1 MLRRWGPPKDAGTE
15 MAIDREKVTRT
26 ALRFTQKGQFLKAI
40 AEYKKLL
47 SLDPRDIRTRLK
59 LLDLYG
65 RAGKK
70 SEAIAECADVAESYA
85 DQGFYLKAIAVYKQ
99 ALRIDPE
106 NPSLYQDMGEMYV
119 KQGLVGDA
127 LGAYKK
133 GVEVLR
139 GLGRGEEAEELLV
152 RMEEMAPEN
161 AAIKIHLAELYLE
174 CNRFDAFEVI
184 LGKLILQLRGEG
196 RSRKLLQA
204 VESFYDKSAHHPS
217 VLKRLAELYVELGEE
232 ERSLEVVREGLATQ
246 PADREL
252 RLLALRAYLL
262 TSQLADARRMAL
274 ALCEEDPDDL
284 HILEQLASIAQA
296 RGDQHELAGTYKAM
310 AKVYARKG
318 LHQKEEQYYRRVAE
332 LVPEDAEARLALGEV
347 LLEDAPPEVGGAPE
361 IGIGSLWEV
370 THEAM
375 PVPEEDVA
383 EGLVEAELYLKYG
396 MEEKAAAKLAELAAR
411 APDRVEIRT
420 KLRDLCQRRG
430 DRAGWVREQL
440 HIAELFL
447 REDRETEALRA
458 YQAILEV
465 EPDNTDARDGIQY
478 LKPGIGPTAL
488 TAAPAEVDHSTVE
501 FVQEEGREEVV
512 RAAARPSGGDVG
524 DKTLREGLA
533 EADFYEAQELED
545 EALQVLHKLRQS
557 YPDAPQ
563 VLSRLQRLGETAAP
577 EGAPQETAGEF
588 FDLQSEIL
596 DQSDLS
602 LGSDFAGFQE
612 FEVSELDDIVREFK
626 SGIADRLDAGDYDTH
641 YNLGVAYREMGLLD
655 DAMEEFQIA
664 ARSPEKAREAYSSMA
679 QVYQEQDRL
688 DDARASLR
696 LALSMPQN
704 TQEDRVAILFEL
716 GSLAEQAE
724 DWGAAL
730 VSYHKAAELD
740 PSHRD
745 LGKRLERVR
754 GRAGG

>member
-1 MLRRWGPPKDAGTE
+1 
-15 MAIDREKVTRT
+15 MAIDREKVART

-99 ALRIDPE
+99 AVRIDPE
-106 NPSLYQDMGEMYV
+106 NPSLYQNMGEMYV

-139 GLGRGEEAEELLV
+139 GFGRGEEAEELLV

-161 AAIKIHLAELYLE
+161 AAIKIHLAELYIE

-204 VESFYDKSAHHPS
+204 VESLYEKSSHHPS

-232 ERSLEVVREGLATQ
+232 ERALEVVREGLATQ
-246 PADREL
+246 PADRDL

-262 TSQLADARRMAL
+262 TSQLMDARRMAL

-296 RGDQHELAGTYKAM
+296 RGDQRELAGTYKAM

-318 LHQKEEQYYRRVAE
+318 LHQKEEQYYREVAE
-332 LVPEDAEARLALGEV
+332 LIPDDAEARLALGEV
-347 LLEDAPPEVGGAPE
+347 TLEDAPPEVGAAPE
-361 IGIGSLWEV
+361 VGIGSLWEV
-370 THEAM
+370 THEAA

-383 EGLVEAELYLKYG
+383 NGLVEADLYLKYG
-396 MEEKAAAKLAELAAR
+396 MEEKAAAKLAELAGR
-411 APDRVEIRT
+411 APNQVEIRT

-430 DRAGWVREQL
+430 DRAGWVRQQL

-447 REDRETEALRA
+447 RGDRETEALRA

-478 LKPGIGPTAL
+478 LKPGIGPTAP
-488 TAAPAEVDHSTVE
+488 AAGAGDVGGPTVE
-501 FVQEEGREEVV
+501 FVQQGGREQVV
-512 RAAARPSGGDVG
+512 RAAADVA

-545 EALQVLHKLRQS
+545 EALQVLHKLRQG
-557 YPDAPQ
+557 YPDSPQ
-563 VLSRLQRLGETAAP
+563 VLSRLQRLGVTAQPSA
-577 EGAPQETAGEF
+577 GTQEAAGEF
-588 FDLQSEIL
+588 FDLQAEIL
-596 DQSDLS
+596 DQADLS
-602 LGSDFAGFQE
+602 LGSDFTGFQE
-612 FEVSELDDIVREFK
+612 FEVSELDDIVSEFK
-626 SGIADRLDAGDYDTH
+626 SGIADRLDAGDFDTH

-664 ARSPEKAREAYSSMA
+664 ARSPEKAREAHSSMA

-688 DDARASLR
+688 DDALASLR
-696 LALSMPQN
+696 LALSVPQN
-704 TQEDRVAILFEL
+704 TSEDRVAILFEL

-730 VSYHKAAELD
+730 VSYQKAAELD

-745 LGKRLERVR
+745 LGKRLERAR
-754 GRAGG
+754 GRTGG